1 MRPSPPDREAEGCFV
16 VPVFLPHAGCPH
28 RCVFCN
34 QNTLAR
40 PSSGRPPAQD
50 WRAAAVDFLRFRGT
64 RRTRSEI
71 AFYGGTFLGLPGQ
84 RLRELL
90 AEAAA
95 LVREHRLDGIRFST
109 RPDSVSE
116 ATLAIVADY
125 PVATIELGV
134 QSMSDAVLQES
145 GRGHTAAD
153 TEQAVALL
161 QRRGYRVGLQLMVGL
176 PGDDDE
182 RLAETGRRIAAL
194 APDFIRSYPTLVLA
208 GSELEGRFRAGRY
221 HPLSLERAVELS
233 AGLYR
238 LFRARRIPVARTGLQ
253 ATRDLDPGGAVVAG
267 PHHPAFGQL
276 VQSACFRA
284 ALFAALRQAPIAGAS
299 VRLLVHPRSLARLR
313 GHRGETVERL
323 KADFGWGRVA
333 VGADESLPE
342 DAVLLPGGRMVRV
355 YESSGAETP
364 AGRRGLKDLS

>member
-1 MRPSPPDREAEGCFV
+1 MRPSPPDREAGGCFV

-194 APDFIRSYPTLVLA
+194 APDFIRIYPTLVLS

-238 LFRARRIPVARTGLQ
+238 LFRTRRIPVARTGLQ

-276 VQSACFRA
+276 VQSACFHA
-284 ALFAALRQAPIAGAS
+284 AVFAALRQAPIAGSS
-299 VRLLVHPRSLARLR
+299 VRFLVHPCSLARLR
-313 GHRGETVERL
+313 GHRSKTVERL
-323 KADFGWGRVA
+323 KTEFGWGRVT
-333 VGADESLPE
+333 VGTDQSLPE
-342 DAVLLPGGRMVRV
+342 DAVLLPGGRLVRV
-355 YESSGAETP
+355 YESSGAEAP
-364 AGRRGLKDLS
+364 AGRTVLKDLS

>member
-1 MRPSPPDREAEGCFV
+1 MRPFPPDREVEGCFV

-40 PSSGRPPAQD
+40 PSPGRLPAQD
-50 WRAAAVDFLRFRGT
+50 WRAAAVDFLRFRGS
-64 RRTRSEI
+64 RRTRTEI
-71 AFYGGTFLGLPGQ
+71 AFYGGTFLGLPEQ

-116 ATLAIVADY
+116 TTLAIVADY
-125 PVATIELGV
+125 PVSTIELGV

-176 PGDDDE
+176 PGDSDD
-182 RLAETGRRIAAL
+182 RLGETCRRIAAL
-194 APDFIRSYPTLVLA
+194 APDFIRIYPTLVLS
-208 GSELEGRFRAGRY
+208 GSDLEARFRAGRY
-221 HPLSLERAVELS
+221 CPLSLDRAVDLS
-233 AGLYR
+233 AGVYR
-238 LFRARRIPVARTGLQ
+238 FFRACRIPVARTGLQ

-284 ALFAALRQAPIAGAS
+284 AVFAALRQAPVAGAS
-299 VRLLVHPRSLARLR
+299 VRLLVHPRSLTRLR
-313 GHRGETVERL
+313 GHRGETIEQL
-323 KADFGWGRVA
+323 KSEFGWGRVT
-333 VGADESLPE
+333 VGADEGLPE

-355 YESSGAETP
+355 YESSGAAAL
-364 AGRRGLKDLS
+364 AGRRRLKDPS